1 MKRTLFLFALLSLLS
16 FASARVEFELTPFSA
31 TTFRDAADLTATCAV
46 AGAESFWCP
55 QQDAELSLITTKGA
69 DYFFNPAG
77 ELVALFSKPQT
88 GRDLGGNYSLDAGQ
102 NLIPL
107 SASVPGGAVLI
118 NGNYPPPQNVQGSWQ
133 RVDADT
139 FEGTFSYTAG
149 DYNVDKRIIV
159 SHVAQTFEVS
169 LTVTPVGEAGAGAG
183 EAASGATSEATVEP
197 TVVQLAFP
205 GIANQETPVVKVG
218 HGESFTLDP
227 GAQPIAAP
235 RYISLQNNNRNTGVA
250 LVVRPIAQTDALEAL
265 RLSTRVIALEKTL
278 PAIPATTATTAG
290 TAGTAGT
297 PATPEVS
304 FDVEVYGGP
313 NELVRFY
320 QEGYQQLPGLFK
332 PNILGRVSLGV
343 LAVLAAIHDVV
354 GSWGLS
360 IIVLTLIFRVLVWPL
375 IATQTR
381 SMKGMQE
388 LQPKI
393 QALQKKYKNDREKL
407 TQETMKLYQEA
418 GVNPAGGCLPIVLQ
432 MPLFIILWR
441 VFSNF
446 NFAEGFLWIPDLGLA
461 DPYYI
466 LPILYVGVM
475 IGQSYFMTRGN
486 PQSLR
491 QQLLINVVFIFF
503 VINFPAGVT
512 LYWVVSMSVQ
522 VFQYYLINRQ
532 APTPAKAA

>member
-1 MKRTLFLFALLSLLS
+1 MKRTLPLLASIFFLFLVS
-16 FASARVEFELTPFSA
+16 FAFARVEFDLTPFGAES
-31 TTFRDAADLTATCAV
+31 FRDAEDLTATCA
-46 AGAESFWCP
+46 ATGDESFWCS
-55 QQDAELSLITTKGA
+55 QRDAELSLITTKGA
-69 DYFFNPAG
+69 DYFFDPAG
-77 ELVALFSKPQT
+77 ELVALYSKQQT
-88 GRDLGGNYSLDAGQ
+88 GQDFKGNYTLSANQ
-102 NLIPL
+102 NLVPL
-107 SASVPGGAVLI
+107 GAPVPGGAVLI
-118 NGNYPPPQNVQGSWQ
+118 DGDYLPPQNVESSWQ
-133 RVDADT
+133 RLSDT
-139 FEGTFSYTAG
+139 EFEGAFRYRAG
-149 DYNVDKRIIV
+149 DYTVERRIVV
-159 SHVAQTFEVS
+159 SYVAQTFEMSV
-169 LTVTPVGEAGAGAG
+169 TVTPTAEAVDEAAGEITG
-183 EAASGATSEATVEP
+183 EAAEAAGGAANDVA
-197 TVVQLAFP
+197 VQLAFP
-205 GIANQETPVVKVG
+205 GIARQESPVIKVG
-218 HGESFTLDP
+218 QGETFTLNP
-227 GAQPIAAP
+227 GAQPIASP
-235 RYISLQNNNRNTGVA
+235 RYVSLQNNNRNTGVA

-265 RLSTRVIALEKTL
+265 RLTDRVVALEKTL
-278 PAIPATTATTAG
+278 PAPDTENLGAD
-290 TAGTAGT
+290 T
-297 PATPEVS
+297 PAGPEVS

-320 QEGYQQLPGLFK
+320 QEGYQELPGLFK
-332 PNILGRVSLGV
+332 PNILGRLSIGV
-343 LAVLAAIHDVV
+343 LAVLVAIHDVV

-360 IIVLTLIFRVLVWPL
+360 IIVLTLIFRLLIWPL

-381 SMKGMQE
+381 SMAGMQQ
-388 LQPKI
+388 LQPKL

-475 IGQSYFMTRGN
+475 IGQSFYMARGN

-522 VFQYYLINRQ
+522 VFQYYLINRNLP
-532 APTPAKAA
+532 APAKAT

>member
-1 MKRTLFLFALLSLLS
+1 MKRTLFVFALILSLLS
-16 FASARVEFELTPFSA
+16 FASARVEFDLTPFSA
-31 TTFRDAADLTATCAV
+31 TTFRDAADLTTTCAA
-46 AGAESFWCP
+46 AGAESFWCS

-107 SASVPGGAVLI
+107 SASVPGGAVLV
-118 NGNYPPPQNVQGSWQ
+118 NGTYLPPQNVQGVWQ

-139 FEGTFSYTAG
+139 LEGTFSYTAG
-149 DYNVDKRIIV
+149 SYNVAKRIIV

-169 LTVTPVGEAGAGAG
+169 LTVTPVDGAAGA
-183 EAASGATSEATVEP
+183 TPEATAATAEP
-197 TVVQLAFP
+197 TIVQLAFP

-235 RYISLQNNNRNTGVA
+235 RYVSLQNNNRNTGIA
-250 LVVRPIAQTDALEAL
+250 LVVKPIAQTDALEAL
-265 RLSTRVIALEKTL
+265 RLSTKVIALEKTL
-278 PAIPATTATTAG
+278 PATPTDATT
-290 TAGTAGT
+290 
-297 PATPEVS
+297 PAKPEVS

-343 LAVLAAIHDVV
+343 LAVLSAIHDVV

-393 QALQKKYKNDREKL
+393 QALQKKHKNDREKL

-532 APTPAKAA
+532 APAPVKAA

>member
-1 MKRTLFLFALLSLLS
+1 MKRTLLLLTSLLLLS
-16 FASARVEFELTPFSA
+16 FAFARVEFELTPFSA
-31 TTFRDAADLTATCAV
+31 SSFRDAEDLAATCA
-46 AGAESFWCP
+46 ATGDEPFWCA
-55 QQDAELSLITTKGA
+55 QGDAELSLITTKGA
-69 DYFFNPAG
+69 DYFFDPAG
-77 ELVALFSKPQT
+77 ELVALYSKQQT
-88 GRDLGGNYSLDAGQ
+88 GQDFDGNYTLSANQ

-107 SASVPGGAVLI
+107 SAPVPGGAVLVD
-118 NGNYPPPQNVQGSWQ
+118 GDYLPPENVEGAWQ
-133 RVDADT
+133 RLSDT
-139 FEGTFSYTAG
+139 DLEGSFRYQAG
-149 DYNVDKRIIV
+149 DYLVERRIVV
-159 SHVAQTFEVS
+159 SYVEQTFDMSV
-169 LTVTPVGEAGAGAG
+169 TVTPAAKAVDGAAEVTSETAAGTVSETTSETVR
-183 EAASGATSEATVEP
+183 EAADEAI
-197 TVVQLAFP
+197 VQLAFP
-205 GIANQETPVVKVG
+205 GIARQENPVIKVG
-218 HGESFTLDP
+218 QGETFTLNP
-227 GAQPIAAP
+227 GAQPIDSP

-250 LVVRPIAQTDALEAL
+250 LVVRPLAQTEGLEAL
-265 RLSTRVIALEKTL
+265 RLTDRVVALEKPL
-278 PAIPATTATTAG
+278 VADPDAPAAV
-290 TAGTAGT
+290 
-297 PATPEVS
+297 PEVS

-320 QEGYQQLPGLFK
+320 QEGYQELPGLFQ
-332 PNILGRVSLGV
+332 PNILGRVSIGV
-343 LAVLAAIHDVV
+343 LAVLVAIHDVV

-360 IIVLTLIFRVLVWPL
+360 IIVLTLIFRLLIWPL

-381 SMKGMQE
+381 SMAGMQQ
-388 LQPKI
+388 LQPKL
-393 QALQKKYKNDREKL
+393 QALQKKHKNDREKL

-418 GVNPAGGCLPIVLQ
+418 GVNPAGGCLPILLQ

-475 IGQSYFMTRGN
+475 IGQSFYMARGN

-522 VFQYYLINRQ
+522 VFQYYLINRNLP
-532 APTPAKAA
+532 APAKAA

>member
-1 MKRTLFLFALLSLLS
+1 MKRTLFLFALFSLLS
-16 FASARVEFELTPFSA
+16 FSSARVEFDLTPFSA
-31 TTFRDAADLTATCAV
+31 TTFRDASDLTATCAA
-46 AGAESFWCP
+46 AGAESFWCS

-69 DYFFNPAG
+69 DYFFDSAG

-88 GRDLGGNYSLDAGQ
+88 GRDLGGNYSLGAGQ
-102 NLIPL
+102 NLVPL
-107 SASVPGGAVLI
+107 SASVPAGAVLI
-118 NGNYPPPQNVQGSWQ
+118 NGSYFLPQNVQGAWQ

-139 FEGTFSYTAG
+139 LEGTFSYTAG
-149 DYNVDKRIIV
+149 SYNVDKRVVV

-169 LTVTPVGEAGAGAG
+169 LTVTPVGEAGGAIP
-183 EAASGATSEATVEP
+183 ETTSEATSEATTEPTTGEP

-235 RYISLQNNNRNTGVA
+235 RYVSLQNNNRNTGVA
-250 LVVRPIAQTDALEAL
+250 LVVKPIAQTDALEAL

-278 PAIPATTATTAG
+278 PATPTDATT
-290 TAGTAGT
+290 
-297 PATPEVS
+297 PAKPEVS

-320 QEGYQQLPGLFK
+320 QEGYQQLPGLFR

-418 GVNPAGGCLPIVLQ
+418 GVNPAGGCLPILLQ

-532 APTPAKAA
+532 APAPVKAA

>member
-1 MKRTLFLFALLSLLS
+1 MKRTLCLFALLFSLLS

-118 NGNYPPPQNVQGSWQ
+118 NGNYLPPQNVQGSWQ

-149 DYNVDKRIIV
+149 DYSVDKRVIV
-159 SHVAQTFEVS
+159 SHVAQTFEAS
-169 LTVTPVGEAGAGAG
+169 LTVTPVGEAG
-183 EAASGATSEATVEP
+183 GATSEAAVEP

-278 PAIPATTATTAG
+278 PATPADATATPTTDTTTG
-290 TAGTAGT
+290 TT
-297 PATPEVS
+297 PASTPARPEVS

-332 PNILGRVSLGV
+332 PNILGRLSLGV

-393 QALQKKYKNDREKL
+393 QALQKKHKNDREKL

-418 GVNPAGGCLPIVLQ
+418 GVNPAGGCLPILLQ